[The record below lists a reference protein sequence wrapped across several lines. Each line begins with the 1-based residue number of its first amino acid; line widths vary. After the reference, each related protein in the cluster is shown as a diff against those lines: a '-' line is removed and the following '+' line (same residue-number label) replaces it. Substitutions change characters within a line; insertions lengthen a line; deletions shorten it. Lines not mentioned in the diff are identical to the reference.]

1 VKARRRRE
9 RFEQRVKMRLFDYD
23 QPEEKMKHFASCFL
37 AFLAV
42 TLFVFEGHAAELT
55 RLRVGSLITGE
66 FSQAYIAQKKGF
78 FEKHGL
84 AVELIY
90 FQGGS
95 QVIQAML
102 GGDVPLT
109 VTAGPE
115 GVVAKLQ
122 GADIALL
129 AANNPT
135 MFFTLFASPEI
146 KHVNDLKGKKAG
158 VSRFG
163 SSSDFCIR
171 YIFKSAGLAESDVT
185 IVQIGDNPS
194 RLVAL
199 KTNAIQAT
207 VFTTPNTVRARKA
220 GFVPLVDAYK
230 LGLKFHGSGIAS
242 TGAFLRENR
251 PLVEQFFKG
260 FLEGV
265 AYAKQH
271 KEESIRLIKEF
282 LKLKDQDEAE
292 ESYEVVIQQIQP
304 RKPYPLKEG
313 VETVLRNIEATV
325 PKAKNAKAED
335 LVDDSILRKL
345 DQSGF
350 IDNLYR

>member
-1 VKARRRRE
+1 VYTKTQSGKLRIVMKA
-9 RFEQRVKMRLFDYD
+9 VLSLTLA
-23 QPEEKMKHFASCFL
+23 AS
-37 AFLAV
+37 AV
-42 TLFVFEGHAAELT
+42 IFVGRGEAAELT
-55 RLRVGSLITGE
+55 RVRVGSLITGE
-66 FSQAYIAQKKGF
+66 FAQAYIAQKKGF
-78 FEKHGL
+78 FEKYGL

-102 GGDVPLT
+102 GGDIPLT

-115 GVVAKLQ
+115 GVIAKVQ

-129 AANNPT
+129 AADNPT
-135 MFFTLFASPEI
+135 MAFTLFGTPEI
-146 KHVNDLKGKKAG
+146 RATTDLKGKKAG

-171 YIFKSAGLAESDVT
+171 YIFKSAGLGENDVT

-194 RLVAL
+194 RLAAL
-199 KTNAIQAT
+199 KTNAVQAT

-220 GFVPLVDAYK
+220 GFVSLVDAYK
-230 LGLKFHGSGIAS
+230 LGLKFHGSGIAAN
-242 TGAFLRENR
+242 GAFLRDHR
-251 PLVEQFFKG
+251 PIVEQFFKG

-271 KEESIRLIKEF
+271 KDESIRLIKDF
-282 LKLKDQDEAE
+282 LKLKEQDEAE
-292 ESYEVVIQQIQP
+292 ETYQVGIQQVQP

-313 VETVLRNIEATV
+313 VETVLRSIESTV
-325 PKAKNAKAED
+325 PKAKTARAED
-335 LVDDSILRKL
+335 LIDDSVMRRL

-350 IDNLYR
+350 IDALYR

>member
-1 VKARRRRE
+1 M
-9 RFEQRVKMRLFDYD
+9 RFVATGI
-23 QPEEKMKHFASCFL
+23 FALLL
-37 AFLAV
+37 AMLPV
-42 TLFVFEGHAAELT
+42 RSGHSAELT
-55 RLRVGSLITGE
+55 KLRVGSLITGE

-78 FEKHGL
+78 FEKNGL

-102 GGDVPLT
+102 GGDIPLT

-129 AANNPT
+129 SANNPT
-135 MFFTLFASPEI
+135 MAFTLFTTADI
-146 KHVNDLKGKKAG
+146 KKTADLKGRKAG

-171 YIFKSAGLAESDVT
+171 YILKSAGLSESDVT

-194 RLVAL
+194 RLAAL
-199 KTNAIQAT
+199 KSNAVQAT
-207 VFTTPNTVRARKA
+207 VFTTPNTVRAKKA

-230 LGLKFHGSGIAS
+230 LGLKFHGSGIAANN
-242 TGAFLRENR
+242 AFLRDHR
-251 PLVEQFFKG
+251 PVVEQFFKG

-271 KEESIRLIKEF
+271 KEESIQLIKEF
-282 LKLKDQDEAE
+282 LQLKEQDEAE
-292 ESYEVVIQQIQP
+292 ETYQVIIQQIQP

-313 VETVLRNIEATV
+313 VETVLRNIESSV
-325 PKAKNAKAED
+325 PKARTAKAED
-335 LVDDSILRKL
+335 MVDDSVLRKL

-350 IDNLYR
+350 IDGLYR

>member
-1 VKARRRRE
+1 
-9 RFEQRVKMRLFDYD
+9 
-23 QPEEKMKHFASCFL
+23 MKRIGTFFFALL
-37 AFLAV
+37 AL
-42 TLFVFEGHAAELT
+42 TIFVHSANGAELT
-55 RLRVGSLITGE
+55 KLRVGSLITGE

-78 FEKHGL
+78 FEKYGL

-102 GGDVPLT
+102 GGDLPLT

-146 KHVNDLKGKKAG
+146 KNPIELKGKKAG

-171 YIFKSAGLAESDVT
+171 YIFKSAGLAEGDVT

-220 GFVPLVDAYK
+220 GFIPLMDAYK

-242 TGAFLRENR
+242 TGAFLRDHR
-251 PLVEQFFKG
+251 AVVEQFFKG

-271 KEESIRLIKEF
+271 REESIRLIKEF

-292 ESYEVVIQQIQP
+292 ESYQVIIQQIQP

-313 VETVLRNIEATV
+313 VETVLRSIESTV
-325 PKAKNAKAED
+325 SKAKNSKAED
-335 LVDDSILRKL
+335 LIDDSVLRKL

-350 IDNLYR
+350 IDGLYK

>member
-1 VKARRRRE
+1 
-9 RFEQRVKMRLFDYD
+9 
-23 QPEEKMKHFASCFL
+23 MKRIVTYFFALL
-37 AFLAV
+37 ALTILVHSAD
-42 TLFVFEGHAAELT
+42 GAELT
-55 RLRVGSLITGE
+55 KLRVGSLITGE

-78 FEKHGL
+78 FEKYGL

-102 GGDVPLT
+102 GGDLPLT

-115 GVVAKLQ
+115 GVVVKLQ

-146 KHVNDLKGKKAG
+146 KNPIELKGKRAG

-171 YIFKSAGLAESDVT
+171 YIFKSAGLAEGDVT

-207 VFTTPNTVRARKA
+207 VFTPPNTVRARKA
-220 GFVPLVDAYK
+220 GFVSLIDAYK

-242 TGAFLRENR
+242 TGAFLRDHR
-251 PLVEQFFKG
+251 PVVEQF
-260 FLEGV
+260 
-265 AYAKQH
+265 
-271 KEESIRLIKEF
+271 
-282 LKLKDQDEAE
+282 
-292 ESYEVVIQQIQP
+292 
-304 RKPYPLKEG
+304 
-313 VETVLRNIEATV
+313 
-325 PKAKNAKAED
+325 
-335 LVDDSILRKL
+335 
-345 DQSGF
+345 
-350 IDNLYR
+350 

>member
-1 VKARRRRE
+1 VA
-9 RFEQRVKMRLFDYD
+9 
-23 QPEEKMKHFASCFL
+23 
-37 AFLAV
+37 
-42 TLFVFEGHAAELT
+42 
-55 RLRVGSLITGE
+55 SLITGE

-78 FEKHGL
+78 FEKYGL
-84 AVELIY
+84 AVELVY

-95 QVIQAML
+95 QIIQAML

-129 AANNPT
+129 SANNPT
-135 MFFTLFASPEI
+135 MHFSLIVAPEI
-146 KHVNDLKGKKAG
+146 KNGADLRGKRAG

-163 SSSDFCIR
+163 SSSDFSIR
-171 YIFKSAGLAESDVT
+171 YIFKSLGLSEGDVT

-194 RLVAL
+194 RLAAL
-199 KTNAIQAT
+199 KSNAIQAS
-207 VFTTPNTVRARKA
+207 VFTTPNSVRAKKA
-220 GFVPLVDAYK
+220 GFTSMVDAYK
-230 LGLKFHGSGIAS
+230 LGLKFHGSGIAVNG
-242 TGAFLRENR
+242 TFLRERR
-251 PLVEQFFKG
+251 PVVEAFFKG

-265 AYAKQH
+265 AYAKQNR
-271 KEESIRLIKEF
+271 EESIRLIKEF
-282 LKLKDQDEAE
+282 LKLSDQDEAE
-292 ESYEVVIQQIQP
+292 DSYQVIIQEVQP

-313 VETVLRNIEATV
+313 VETVLRNIESTV
-325 PKAKNAKAED
+325 PKAKTAKAED
-335 LVDDSILRKL
+335 LIDDSILRRI

>member
-1 VKARRRRE
+1 MNRMS
-9 RFEQRVKMRLFDYD
+9 MRLV
-23 QPEEKMKHFASCFL
+23 PILL
-37 AFLAV
+37 ALLCACPV
-42 TLFVFEGHAAELT
+42 SGAELT
-55 RLRVGSLITGE
+55 RLRVASLISGE

-78 FEKHGL
+78 FEKYGL

-122 GADIALL
+122 GADISLL
-129 AANNPT
+129 SANNPT
-135 MFFTLFASPEI
+135 MHFSLFVAPEI
-146 KHVNDLKGKKAG
+146 KKAADLHGKKAG

-163 SSSDFCIR
+163 SASDFSMR
-171 YIFKSAGLAESDVT
+171 YIFKSMGLSEGDVT

-194 RLVAL
+194 RLAAL
-199 KTNAIQAT
+199 RSNAIQAS
-207 VFTTPNTVRARKA
+207 VFTSPNTVRARKA
-220 GFVPLVDAYK
+220 GFSSMVDAYK
-230 LGLKFHGSGIAS
+230 LGLKFHGSGIAAA
-242 TGAFLRENR
+242 GAFVRDHR
-251 PLVEQFFKG
+251 PVVEAFFKG

-265 AYAKQH
+265 AFAKQNRP
-271 KEESIRLIKEF
+271 ESIRLIKEF
-282 LKLKDQDEAE
+282 MRLGDQDEAE
-292 ESYEVVIQQIQP
+292 DAYQVIIQEVQP

-313 VETVLRNIEATV
+313 VETVLRNIENTV
-325 PKAKNAKAED
+325 PKAKTARAED
-335 LVDDSILRKL
+335 LIDDSFVRRL

>member
-1 VKARRRRE
+1 
-9 RFEQRVKMRLFDYD
+9 MRLFDYD

>member
-1 VKARRRRE
+1 VLSKKEKARTMISK
-9 RFEQRVKMRLFDYD
+9 RV
-23 QPEEKMKHFASCFL
+23 
-37 AFLAV
+37 AV
-42 TLFVFEGHAAELT
+42 SILNFFILLLGFQLGYGAELT
-55 RLRVGSLITGE
+55 KLRVGSLITGE

-78 FEKHGL
+78 FEKYGL

-102 GGDVPLT
+102 GGDIPLT

-135 MFFTLFASPEI
+135 MAFTLFGTPEI
-146 KHVNDLKGKKAG
+146 KNTVDLRGKKAG

-194 RLVAL
+194 RLAAL
-199 KTNAIQAT
+199 RTNAIQAT

-220 GFVPLVDAYK
+220 GFVPLIDAYK

-242 TGAFLRENR
+242 TGAFLRDHR
-251 PLVEQFFKG
+251 PVVEQFFKG

-265 AYAKQH
+265 AYAKRH
-271 KEESIRLIKEF
+271 KEESIGLIKEF

-292 ESYEVVIQQIQP
+292 ESYQVIIQQVQP
-304 RKPYPLKEG
+304 RKPYPLREG
-313 VETVLRNIEATV
+313 VETVLRNIESAV
-325 PKAKNAKAED
+325 PKAKSAKAED
-335 LVDDSILRKL
+335 LIDDSVLRRL

-350 IDNLYR
+350 IDGLYK

>member
-1 VKARRRRE
+1 MASFDARIMRRIAAAC
-9 RFEQRVKMRLFDYD
+9 LWA
-23 QPEEKMKHFASCFL
+23 ASL
-37 AFLAV
+37 ILTAA
-42 TLFVFEGHAAELT
+42 TGESAELT
-55 RLRVGSLITGE
+55 KLRVGSLITGE

-102 GGDVPLT
+102 SGDIPLT

-135 MFFTLFASPEI
+135 MAFTLFGTPEI
-146 KHVNDLKGKKAG
+146 KNTTDLKGKKAG

-171 YIFKSAGLAESDVT
+171 YIFKSAGLGENDVT
-185 IVQIGDNPS
+185 VVQIGDNPS
-194 RLVAL
+194 RLAAL
-199 KTNAIQAT
+199 KTNAVQAS

-230 LGLKFHGSGIAS
+230 LGLKFHGSGIAANGS
-242 TGAFLRENR
+242 FLRDHR
-251 PLVEQFFKG
+251 PVVEQFFRG

-271 KEESIRLIKEF
+271 RDESIRLIKDF
-282 LKLKDQDEAE
+282 LKLKEQDEAE
-292 ESYEVVIQQIQP
+292 ESYQVIIQQVQP

-313 VETVLRNIEATV
+313 VETVLRNIESTV
-325 PKAKNAKAED
+325 PKAKTARAED
-335 LVDDSILRKL
+335 LIDDSVMRRL

-350 IDNLYR
+350 IDALYR

>member
-1 VKARRRRE
+1 VKSNV
-9 RFEQRVKMRLFDYD
+9 FEMKRLATCF
-23 QPEEKMKHFASCFL
+23 FAL
-37 AFLAV
+37 LAV
-42 TLFVFEGHAAELT
+42 IFFGPQGQSAELT
-55 RLRVGSLITGE
+55 KLRVGSLITGE

-78 FEKHGL
+78 FEKYGL

-146 KHVNDLKGKKAG
+146 RHVNDLKGKKAG

-230 LGLKFHGSGIAS
+230 LGLKFHGSGIGS

-271 KEESIRLIKEF
+271 REESIRLIKEF

-292 ESYEVVIQQIQP
+292 ESYQVVIQQIQP

>member
-1 VKARRRRE
+1 VNVLARIHRKRNRKVKG
-9 RFEQRVKMRLFDYD
+9 
-23 QPEEKMKHFASCFL
+23 MKQFSSCFL
-37 AFLAV
+37 ALLTV
-42 TLFVFEGHAAELT
+42 TLFVRQGHGAELT
-55 RLRVGSLITGE
+55 KLRVGSLITGE

-78 FEKHGL
+78 FEKYGL

-135 MFFTLFASPEI
+135 MFFTLFVPPEI
-146 KHVNDLKGKKAG
+146 KNVGELKGKKAG

-171 YIFKSAGLAESDVT
+171 YIFKAAGLAEGDVT

-199 KTNAIQAT
+199 KTNAIQTT

-242 TGAFLRENR
+242 TGAFLRDNL
-251 PLVEQFFKG
+251 PVVEQFVKG

-271 KEESIRLIKEF
+271 REESIRLIKEF

-292 ESYEVVIQQIQP
+292 ESYQVVIQQIQP

-313 VETVLRNIEATV
+313 VETVLRNIETTV
-325 PKAKNAKAED
+325 PKARNAKAED
-335 LVDDSILRKL
+335 LVDDSVLRKL

>member
-1 VKARRRRE
+1 MKAN
-9 RFEQRVKMRLFDYD
+9 MRNAQETQDRAKNMKGFVLYIFALLAAILFARTGD
-23 QPEEKMKHFASCFL
+23 S
-37 AFLAV
+37 
-42 TLFVFEGHAAELT
+42 AELT

-78 FEKHGL
+78 FEKNGL
-84 AVELIY
+84 SVELIY

-122 GADIALL
+122 GADIVLL
-129 AANNPT
+129 SANNPT
-135 MFFTLFASPEI
+135 MAFTLFGTSEI
-146 KHVNDLKGKKAG
+146 KNATDLKGKKAG

-171 YIFKSAGLAESDVT
+171 YILKSAGLSESDVT
-185 IVQIGDNPS
+185 LVQIGDNPS
-194 RLVAL
+194 RLAAL
-199 KTNAIQAT
+199 KSNAIQAS
-207 VFTTPNTVRARKA
+207 VFTSPNTVRARKA
-220 GFVPLVDAYK
+220 GFIPLVDAYK

-242 TGAFLRENR
+242 TGTFLREHR
-251 PLVEQFFKG
+251 PIVEQFFKG

-265 AYAKQH
+265 AYAKIH
-271 KEESIRLIKEF
+271 KDESLRLIKEF
-282 LKLKDQDEAE
+282 LKLKDQDEVE
-292 ESYEVVIQQIQP
+292 ETYQVVIRQIQP
-304 RKPYPLKEG
+304 RKPYPLREG
-313 VETVLRNIEATV
+313 VETVLRNIESTV
-325 PKAKNAKAED
+325 PKAKTANAQELID
-335 LVDDSILRKL
+335 ETVLRRL

-350 IDNLYR
+350 IDSLYK

>member
-1 VKARRRRE
+1 MK
-9 RFEQRVKMRLFDYD
+9 KTKRLL
-23 QPEEKMKHFASCFL
+23 KCLFAL
-37 AFLAV
+37 AAV
-42 TLFVFEGHAAELT
+42 IVSVCPGQGAELT
-55 RLRVGSLITGE
+55 KLRVGSLITGE

-78 FEKHGL
+78 FEKNGL

-102 GGDVPLT
+102 GGDVPLI

-135 MFFTLFASPEI
+135 MFFTLFATAEI
-146 KHVNDLKGKKAG
+146 KNVDELRGKKAG

-171 YIFKSAGLAESDVT
+171 YIFKSAGLADSDVT

-242 TGAFLRENR
+242 TGAFLRDNR
-251 PLVEQFFKG
+251 PVVEQFVKG

-271 KEESIRLIKEF
+271 REESIRLIKEF

-292 ESYEVVIQQIQP
+292 ETYQVVIQQIQP

-313 VETVLRNIEATV
+313 VETVLRNIESTV

-335 LVDDSILRKL
+335 LVDDSVVRKL
-345 DQSGF
+345 DQTGF